1 MKAMEHTNDSGATL
15 LGTTAGLW
23 LMQKFFWLAGAFTI
37 GNLASVATVIAGVC
51 SAVFYIYS
59 TYKKSKEK

>member
-1 MKAMEHTNDSGATL
+1 MDHTNDSGATL

-37 GNLASVATVIAGVC
+37 GNMASLATVFAGAC
-51 SAVFYIYS
+51 TGIFYIYS
-59 TYKKSKEK
+59 IYKKSKEK